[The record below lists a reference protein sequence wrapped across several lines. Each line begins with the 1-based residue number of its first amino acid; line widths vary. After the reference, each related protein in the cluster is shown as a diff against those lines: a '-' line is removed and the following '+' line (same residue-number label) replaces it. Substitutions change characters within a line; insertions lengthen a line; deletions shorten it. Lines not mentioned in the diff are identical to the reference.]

1 MASYATG
8 VTVSFGGTTIGEVT
22 ELRVVEGGSLP
33 LGRDST
39 FAVDVGTIE
48 ISSLATGST
57 AFISPTARGL
67 KGTLSISGTSA
78 AQGTPP
84 AGGGSVTLTTKA
96 ILQTLDISAKVN
108 DVWRFKNTFRI
119 VKE

>member
-8 VTVSFGGTTIGEVT
+8 VTVSWGGTTIGEVT

-39 FAVDVGTIE
+39 FAVDAGTVE
-48 ISSLATGST
+48 ISSLATVST
-57 AFISPTARGL
+57 AFIAPSARGL
-67 KGTLSISGTSA
+67 KGTLSISG
-78 AQGTPP
+78 
-84 AGGGSVTLTTKA
+84 GGVTVTTKA
-96 ILQTLDISAKVN
+96 TLQTLDIGAKVN

>member
-8 VTVSFGGTTIGEVT
+8 VTVSWGGTTIGEVT

-39 FAVDVGTIE
+39 FAVDVGTVE

-67 KGTLSISGTSA
+67 KDTLSIT
-78 AQGTPP
+78 
-84 AGGGSVTLTTKA
+84 GGVTALTTKA
-96 ILQTLDISAKVN
+96 ILQTLDVSAKVN